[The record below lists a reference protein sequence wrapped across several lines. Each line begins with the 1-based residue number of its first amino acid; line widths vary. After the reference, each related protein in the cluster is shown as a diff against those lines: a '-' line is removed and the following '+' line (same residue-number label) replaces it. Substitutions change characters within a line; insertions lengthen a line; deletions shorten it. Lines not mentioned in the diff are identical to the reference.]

1 MTRDGIDRSVGS
13 SPHCRLHTM
22 CDSCRGFSRIT
33 LSSAARWIP
42 NCATDNV
49 QAVNALDGQQ
59 SSTPH
64 SRNRIWSAVGGTLSP
79 RRRGSAELSLVTTT
93 IWTRGSRASSA
104 LHPIVSSE
112 LQLARLLHH
121 AASLFAQFSF
131 FHDLVGRRRQNIVS
145 ATMPREQPHDWLH
158 RGRCDGW
165 AMLFASV

>member
-1 MTRDGIDRSVGS
+1 MTRAGIDPSGGS

-22 CDSCRGFSRIT
+22 CDSRRGFSRIT

-42 NCATDNV
+42 NCATDHV
-49 QAVNALDGQQ
+49 QAVDALDGLQ

-64 SRNRIWSAVGGTLSP
+64 LRNRIWSAVGGTLSP

-93 IWTRGSRASSA
+93 IWTVRCIQSFRRSCSC
-104 LHPIVSSE
+104 
-112 LQLARLLHH
+112 LAYHH

>member
-22 CDSCRGFSRIT
+22 CDSRRGFSRIT

-42 NCATDNV
+42 NCATDHV
-49 QAVNALDGQQ
+49 QAVNALDGLQ

-64 SRNRIWSAVGGTLSP
+64 LRNRIWSAVGGTLSP

-112 LQLARLLHH
+112 LQLPRLPSCGQPLRAVFIFPRFGRTAPTKYSFSHN
-121 AASLFAQFSF
+121 AS
-131 FHDLVGRRRQNIVS
+131 
-145 ATMPREQPHDWLH
+145 
-158 RGRCDGW
+158 
-165 AMLFASV
+165 